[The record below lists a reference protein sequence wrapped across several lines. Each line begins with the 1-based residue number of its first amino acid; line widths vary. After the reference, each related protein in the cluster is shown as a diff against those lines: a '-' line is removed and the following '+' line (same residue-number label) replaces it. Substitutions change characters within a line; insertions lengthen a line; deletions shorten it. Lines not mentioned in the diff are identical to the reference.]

1 MLHELIDRE
10 DPKCLYCNSDLSLR
24 MDGTSAGS
32 LTYDVETLSCSK
44 CLEKFQIFSTALH
57 SNTEY
62 TSFLFSCIDICVSD
76 EYSSNELYIGDL
88 RLMWPSVTSKYI
100 SVPKFRIDF
109 SDKKHLYLKLKKYFV
124 IS

>member
-10 DPKCLYCNSDLSLR
+10 DPRCLYCNSDLSLR
-24 MDGTSAGS
+24 MDGSFAGS
-32 LTYDVETLSCSK
+32 LNYDIETLSCPK

-62 TSFLFSCIDICVSD
+62 TSFLFSCLDICVSI
-76 EYSSNELYIGDL
+76 EYSSNEFRIGNL
-88 RLMWPSVTSKYI
+88 KLMWPSVTSNYI
-100 SVPKFRIDF
+100 TVPSFHIDF
-109 SDKKHLYLKLKKYFV
+109 SDKKHLYLKLKKYIA